1 MHMAMSPIELSSHA
15 SVTRGPLV
23 AWAGASAGAPARALD
38 WRLAAEAVKLWKE
51 KIVKRFP
58 DTAPL
63 AVDEL
68 CWRFVVRTE
77 ITAPSI
83 GG

>member
-1 MHMAMSPIELSSHA
+1 M
-15 SVTRGPLV
+15 
-23 AWAGASAGAPARALD
+23 
-38 WRLAAEAVKLWKE
+38 AAEAVKLWKE
-51 KIVKRFP
+51 KIVKWFP